1 MKLHD
6 NVRKALSFA
15 VFAGGQELWS
25 HGFRWADALVKGVF
39 FFLLWWVGPR
49 SGTGGGRAAPKRRRT
64 AVRISSATSASSGS
78 PAAVRAAGSKRDS
91 DRRLRVLPG

>member
-39 FFLLWWVGPR
+39 FFLLWWVGSTVRDRWRARRAEAEKDRCADLVGDLGEFGKP
-49 SGTGGGRAAPKRRRT
+49 GGGQGGGVET
-64 AVRISSATSASSGS
+64 G
-78 PAAVRAAGSKRDS
+78 
-91 DRRLRVLPG
+91 